1 MVVEDKRRRAL
12 PTISAPRLQVIQM
25 VAQGFNLRDVYAS
38 RQFMGMTSRFMIAF
52 ATALAVGGPACAE
65 LIQKPNMSVSAKDGR
80 FAGYSAALPLD
91 LSTDTQKVALTV
103 KSAGTI
109 ENPTYGLDLNL
120 TQKPDDDRIGQRSLA
135 LGASWNDREA
145 KVRSSMS
152 KMFGFGLLPRANYVR
167 VSMDMDASQ
176 AVAVP
181 NKVPVTRANIRSSL
195 TLEGRPIGSIAFG
208 GGSRGEEGVDLS
220 ITRPFDIPA
229 EFTVSLRGVNTDRE
243 QWRLQDARA
252 MVKLV
257 KANW

>member
-1 MVVEDKRRRAL
+1 MKGGFAITCAILASVA
-12 PTISAPRLQVIQM
+12 ISD
-25 VAQGFNLRDVYAS
+25 VAR
-38 RQFMGMTSRFMIAF
+38 
-52 ATALAVGGPACAE
+52 AE
-65 LIQKPNMSVSAKDGR
+65 LIQKPNMSVSAKNGR

-91 LSTDTQKVALTV
+91 LSTDTEKVALTV

-109 ENPTYGLDLNL
+109 EKPTYGLDLNL

-135 LGASWNDREA
+135 LGASWNDQEA
-145 KVRSSMS
+145 QLRSSMS

-176 AVAVP
+176 AIAVP
-181 NKVPVTRANIRSSL
+181 NKVPVARANIRSSL
-195 TLEGRPIGSIAFG
+195 ILDGKPIGSIAFG

-220 ITRPFDIPA
+220 LTRPFDIPA
-229 EFTVSLRGVNTDRE
+229 EFTVSVRGVNSDRE

-257 KANW
+257 KASW